1 MAQVD
6 SGTGAALRARAVQE
20 ATEPERDPAMV
31 VCSADD
37 TDDDGRWL
45 ARFVGLLPSPAER
58 SELERQCTTNVGDL
72 PDPNISIDRELGNY
86 ASSSG
91 LHNRSLFTT
100 TELFSDN
107 LSYIHPAPLGSL
119 QAALLHSGGVT
130 GPLPISGSVP
140 TPVPTHGLAQAQDKA
155 PPGLDGGFYS
165 YTCATPS
172 TPISQT
178 GSTDCGID
186 IPSGYSVAAHC
197 ADLAMSDEQ
206 SPPSSGIC
214 RGPGFFPTSPP
225 KTPPQSRQR
234 AIGEVKCVLS
244 DIVDSCIEGL

>member
-1 MAQVD
+1 MLHQMDTIQIPVPV
-6 SGTGAALRARAVQE
+6 LVL
-20 ATEPERDPAMV
+20 V
-31 VCSADD
+31 V
-37 TDDDGRWL
+37 TKT
-45 ARFVGLLPSPAER
+45 
-58 SELERQCTTNVGDL
+58 Q
-72 PDPNISIDRELGNY
+72 IDNY
-86 ASSSG
+86 YY
-91 LHNRSLFTT
+91 
-100 TELFSDN
+100 
-107 LSYIHPAPLGSL
+107 LSSL

-206 SPPSSGIC
+206 SPP
-214 RGPGFFPTSPP
+214 
-225 KTPPQSRQR
+225 
-234 AIGEVKCVLS
+234 
-244 DIVDSCIEGL
+244 